1 MTLPLHDGSNK
12 SQNVSRKT
20 KDKNNL
26 GLVLSQKWEH
36 CTHHA
41 EGNSLNYNSEES
53 SHVVVDHEILSQRN
67 EFIGTCKEL
76 TSYQSNCLPSPMKK
90 TKLTTGSISYKEDR
104 KAASLT

>member
-1 MTLPLHDGSNK
+1 MSW
-12 SQNVSRKT
+12 KT

-36 CTHHA
+36 CTQYV
-41 EGNSLNYNSEES
+41 EGNSLNCNSEES

-67 EFIGTCKEL
+67 EFIGTCN
-76 TSYQSNCLPSPMKK
+76 TSTPYQSDCLPSPMKQR
-90 TKLTTGSISYKEDR
+90 KLTIGSISYKEDR